1 MKYVVKTDVRP
12 TTSAGNTKNIL
23 SHVTVVKVPWWKRV
37 LKVKP

>member
-1 MKYVVKTDVRP
+1 MKYAVKTDFSP

-23 SHVTVVKVPWWKRV
+23 AHITIVKVSWWKRL

>member
-1 MKYVVKTDVRP
+1 MKYTAKIDVRP

-23 SHVTVVKVPWWKRV
+23 AYVTVVKLPWWKRV

>member
-1 MKYVVKTDVRP
+1 MKYAVKTDFSP

-23 SHVTVVKVPWWKRV
+23 AYVTVVKVPWWKRL